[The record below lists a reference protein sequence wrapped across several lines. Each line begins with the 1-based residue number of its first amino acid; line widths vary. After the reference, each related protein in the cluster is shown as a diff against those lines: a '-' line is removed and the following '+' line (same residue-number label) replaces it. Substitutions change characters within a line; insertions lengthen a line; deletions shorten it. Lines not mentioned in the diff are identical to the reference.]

1 MPTNKITVNSCKPEY
16 FGDYVS
22 DFITRKL
29 GFHVPLISQLLILNS
44 KTTINPS
51 NFNLLQDEINKI
63 REAFLNHE

>member
-29 GFHVPLISQLLILNS
+29 GFHVPSIV
-44 KTTINPS
+44 NPQFKNNYQS
-51 NFNLLQDEINKI
+51 IQF
-63 REAFLNHE
+63 